1 MPITTEPVADRE
13 PWRIPMWLG
22 PCAVLAIAGLFR
34 GRNTALIEQWSV
46 EGDGGRTSS
55 NDQKERTNGDVRVHR
70 RS

>member
-1 MPITTEPVADRE
+1 MPIITEPIADRE
-13 PWRIPMWLG
+13 PSCIPMWLG
-22 PCAVLAIAGLFR
+22 PSHFWRSRGFSC

-46 EGDGGRTSS
+46 EGEGGRTSS